1 MNIIY
6 GSEIALDI
14 KRELKEKVNLLKG
27 KRLPK
32 LCVFL
37 VGNNPAS
44 LSYVRGKE
52 KGISEVGMLSEV
64 IRLDE
69 SISEVDLIG
78 KIKFVN
84 SDDSVDGILVQMPL
98 PKHINENRV
107 IENIDPSK
115 DVDGL
120 HPYNIGKLYL
130 KEDGLFPCTPLG
142 IIEMLKRKD
151 IEISGKNAVV
161 IGRSKLVGNPIS
173 KMLLDENATVTT
185 CHSRTKNLS
194 EVCKS
199 ADILVV
205 AIGKEKFVNKN
216 FVKEGAVVIDVGINR
231 NSEGKLVGDV
241 DFDDVKDI
249 ASYITPVPKG
259 VGPMTIAMLLS
270 NTYKAYMKREEV
282 NG

>member
-6 GSEIALDI
+6 GSEIALEI
-14 KRELKEKVNLLKG
+14 KEELKNKVSLLG
-27 KRLPK
+27 DKRLPK
-32 LCVFL
+32 LCVIL

-69 SISEVDLIG
+69 SISESDLINQ
-78 KIKFVN
+78 IN
-84 SDDSVDGILVQMPL
+84 ILNNDNSVDGILVQMPL
-98 PKHINENRV
+98 PRHINENRV
-107 IENIDPSK
+107 MENIDPSK

-142 IIEMLKRKD
+142 VIELLKRSN
-151 IEISGKNAVV
+151 IEISGKHAVV
-161 IGRSKLVGNPIS
+161 IGRSKLVGNPVS
-173 KMLLDENATVTT
+173 KMLLDENATVTI
-185 CHSRTKNLS
+185 CHSKTKDLK

-199 ADILVV
+199 GDILIV
-205 AIGKEKFVNKN
+205 AIGKEKFVS
-216 FVKEGAVVIDVGINR
+216 KEFIKDGAVVIDVGINR

-241 DFDDVKDI
+241 DFDDVKDHVF
-249 ASYITPVPKG
+249 YITPVPKG

-270 NTYKAYMKREEV
+270 NTYKAYLKREGN

>member
-6 GSEIALDI
+6 GSEIALEI
-14 KRELKEKVNLLKG
+14 KEELKNKVSLLG
-27 KRLPK
+27 DKRLPK
-32 LCVFL
+32 LCVIL

-69 SISEVDLIG
+69 SISESDLINQ
-78 KIKFVN
+78 IN
-84 SDDSVDGILVQMPL
+84 ILNNDNSVDGILVQMPL
-98 PKHINENRV
+98 PRHINENRV
-107 IENIDPSK
+107 MENIDPSK

-142 IIEMLKRKD
+142 VIELLKRTN
-151 IEISGKNAVV
+151 IEISGKHAVV
-161 IGRSKLVGNPIS
+161 IGRSKLVGNPVS
-173 KMLLDENATVTT
+173 KMLLDENATVTI
-185 CHSRTKNLS
+185 CHSKTKDLK

-199 ADILVV
+199 GDILIV
-205 AIGKEKFVNKN
+205 AIGKEKFVSKE

-241 DFDDVKDI
+241 DFDDVKDHV
-249 ASYITPVPKG
+249 SYITPVPKG

-270 NTYKAYMKREEV
+270 NTYKAYIKREDN

>member
-6 GSEIALDI
+6 GSEIALEI
-14 KRELKEKVNLLKG
+14 KEELKNKVSLLG
-27 KRLPK
+27 DKRLPK
-32 LCVFL
+32 LCVIL

-69 SISEVDLIG
+69 SIRESDLINQ
-78 KIKFVN
+78 IN
-84 SDDSVDGILVQMPL
+84 ILNNDNSVDGILVQMPL
-98 PKHINENRV
+98 PRHINENRV
-107 IENIDPSK
+107 MENIDPSK

-142 IIEMLKRKD
+142 VIELLKRSN
-151 IEISGKNAVV
+151 IEISGKHAVV
-161 IGRSKLVGNPIS
+161 IGRSKLVGNPVS
-173 KMLLDENATVTT
+173 KMLLDENATVTI
-185 CHSRTKNLS
+185 CHSKTKDLK

-199 ADILVV
+199 GDILIV
-205 AIGKEKFVNKN
+205 AIGKEKFVS
-216 FVKEGAVVIDVGINR
+216 KEFIKDGAVVIDVGINR

-241 DFDDVKDI
+241 DFDDVKDHVF
-249 ASYITPVPKG
+249 YITPVPKG

-270 NTYKAYMKREEV
+270 NTYKAYLKREGN